1 MPNAASRGG
10 YLDGGPRGLS
20 AESGVERTRIR
31 DMPELDDLVR
41 HRRRAVVALF
51 DIRQRHL
58 GEFVDGTNTN
68 PLLEK

>member
-1 MPNAASRGG
+1 MANAPSKPA
-10 YLDGGPRGLS
+10 YPDDEPRGTPPK
-20 AESGVERTRIR
+20 SGFDRTRIR
-31 DMPELDDLVR
+31 DMPALDDLVA